1 MADVGGEADGDLVAA
16 AVAGD
21 RDAFE
26 ALLRR
31 HYDRVHGLA
40 WQLTGSRADADDVAQ
55 DVCCVLVEKIA
66 SFRGEAKFTTWLT
79 GITFNACRDFRRRR
93 RSFGGMIERL
103 TVVAGLT
110 QAPDGRD
117 AYDAV
122 WLKSAITRLKPAL
135 RDTAVLVAGQQLTHA
150 EAAQILGVSENTVAW
165 RMHEVRRMLSAE

>member
-103 TVVAGLT
+103 TVIAGLT

-165 RMHEVRRMLSAE
+165 RMHEVRRMLLGD